1 MILRVVLGGFG
12 QGIYR
17 QMLLQAGVAEIEH
30 HKSAPLLASHTQ
42 GAAVRIRQ
50 RRAGFDGV
58 VHGVAKNDAKV
69 DGLYKI
75 QQLAVHCNGAG
86 DLCLLASCQLFT
98 QQDVHGLVASG
109 GHLLVRLYFLQD
121 LPDVCLHGCL
131 VAALLQIEQDVFQV
145 VVLASYRVHRCFTQ
159 QILLLLLLCGDAQLQ
174 HGALLLLGDGV
185 AKKADVYQQRQH
197 TAPGQKHWHSSGQFF
212 IGQWQPIGEPTDK
225 QIGNSGQNIQCK
237 RSAAQGPQ
245 LFSRAEA
252 VQQPQQYSL
261 YRCQRQ
267 IRQQRRP

>member
-1 MILRVVLGGFG
+1 MRK
-12 QGIYR
+12 
-17 QMLLQAGVAEIEH
+17 IEH
-30 HKSAPLLASHTQ
+30 HKPAPLLASHTQ

-98 QQDVHGLVASG
+98 QQDVHGLVAGG
-109 GHLLVRLYFLQD
+109 GHLLIGLHLLQD
-121 LPDVCLHGCL
+121 LPDVRLHGCL
-131 VAALLQIEQDVFQV
+131 IAALLQIEQNIFQV
-145 VVLASYRVHRCFTQ
+145 VVLAPYRVHRCFAQ

-174 HGALLLLGDGV
+174 HGALFLLSDGI
-185 AKKADVYQQRQH
+185 AQKADVYQQRQH
-197 TAPGQKHWHSSGQFF
+197 TAPGQKHRHGGGQFF
-212 IGQWQPIGEPTDK
+212 IGQRQPIGEPTDK

-237 RSAAQGPQ
+237 CSAAKDAQ
-245 LFSRAEA
+245 LFSRAETA
-252 VQQPQQYSL
+252 QQPQQRSL
-261 YRCQRQ
+261 HGCQWQ
-267 IRQQRRP
+267 IRQQRRPECAGA